1 MPVNNNIPYEKLPT
15 KDHFG
20 EQQKT
25 KFINNLDAVEV
36 KLLNYPDLK
45 DLMSY
50 LPNFVRATWS
60 LDANDDWYL
69 SDLDKL
75 KIVQDVFYGKTLP
88 TAKETINF
96 VFLIKGI
103 DLTEVTHIIR
113 YRGGSYSADCS
124 AEKLWHQKDCVVPFS
139 IQNSFDFY
147 RRYRKIVNEAKEL
160 YNDMCNSGWIP
171 IADARSILPRSLSTF
186 YYVKFNLNDVLHFI
200 NQRKDRQIQP
210 EVDNILAYQMWYEL
224 LKVYP
229 MINDLI
235 DLDSVD
241 KFYVTMGD
249 EQGRMYLP
257 EEKNDIFEYNEN
269 SFLYNHKRSEM
280 NGTNDNC
287 DYYFDEV
294 KKRIWQNIESV
305 KFFNEQKLMREYNT
319 TMIELKRHNPPR
331 SQKI

>member
-1 MPVNNNIPYEKLPT
+1 MPVNNNILYEKLPT
-15 KDHFG
+15 KKHFG
-20 EQQKT
+20 EKPKT
-25 KFINNLDAVEV
+25 DFINNLDAVEV
-36 KLLNYPDLK
+36 KLISYPTLEV
-45 DLMSY
+45 LMNY

-60 LDANDDWYL
+60 LNADDDWYL

-113 YRGGSYSADCS
+113 YRNGSYSADCS

-139 IQNSFDFY
+139 IQNSFKFY
-147 RRYRKIVNEAKEL
+147 QKYKSIVNDAKQL
-160 YNDMCNSGWIP
+160 YTDMCNSGCIP

-186 YYVKFNLNDVLHFI
+186 YYLRFNLNDVLHFI

-210 EVDNILAYQMWYEL
+210 EVDNIIAYKMWYEI

-229 MINDLI
+229 MINDLV

-241 KFYVTMGD
+241 MFYVTMGD

-257 EEKNDIFEYNEN
+257 EEKNDIFEYNEE
-269 SFLYNHKRSEM
+269 SFLYKRKRSEM
-280 NGTNDNC
+280 NGTNDN
-287 DYYFDEV
+287 DEYYFDKV
-294 KKRIWQNIESV
+294 KKKIWLDIEAE
-305 KFFNEQKLMREYNT
+305 KLFNEQTLERRYNT
-319 TMIELKRHNPPR
+319 STSALKKHNPPR
-331 SQKI
+331 SSTI